1 MNTKYLYL
9 MFPNV
14 EKRRK
19 FIINCSLTFGLRLE
33 TLADILGEN
42 KEKIY
47 GELLYATD
55 YMHSSLLALFELGMN
70 VQEDGKKEFIEF
82 FNELVEANKKKD
94 KEKIIEL
101 LNVISDKD
109 AMSVIKKRKNGVNRL
124 SEEDVLIIL
133 KYQLKYLLSTA
144 KIEKIFQVHHSS
156 YIPRVQSLR
165 EKYPV
170 LVSQYEALT
179 EINYKKEEDNMNI
192 KYLYL
197 MFPTKEKRNIFLS
210 QCILTFG
217 LNLDAIS
224 MLTGFDK
231 ETLYNE
237 LINRGTKYY
246 ESVQRV
252 FKNGMKRQD
261 IAINDF
267 LDFYNRLCQAYEAKD
282 RETISIILHELSD
295 KKAINLA
302 KRPATIK
309 TLTDEQILVILKY
322 QIKYMLSV
330 TQTADIFKLDRH
342 GYAKR
347 VRNLEDDYTNLV
359 SDFNYISDFYYNSNS
374 HKSRGV

>member
-33 TLADILGEN
+33 TLAEILGEN

-55 YMHSSLLALFELGMN
+55 YMYSSLLTLFELGMN
-70 VQEDGKKEFIEF
+70 VQEDAKKEFIEF

-109 AMSVIKKRKNGVNRL
+109 AMSVIKKRKNGVIRL

-144 KIEKIFQVHHSS
+144 KIETIFQVHHSS

-179 EINYKKEEDNMNI
+179 EINYKN
-192 KYLYL
+192 YLQ
-197 MFPTKEKRNIFLS
+197 KGGR
-210 QCILTFG
+210 
-217 LNLDAIS
+217 
-224 MLTGFDK
+224 
-231 ETLYNE
+231 
-237 LINRGTKYY
+237 
-246 ESVQRV
+246 
-252 FKNGMKRQD
+252 
-261 IAINDF
+261 
-267 LDFYNRLCQAYEAKD
+267 
-282 RETISIILHELSD
+282 
-295 KKAINLA
+295 
-302 KRPATIK
+302 
-309 TLTDEQILVILKY
+309 
-322 QIKYMLSV
+322 
-330 TQTADIFKLDRH
+330 
-342 GYAKR
+342 
-347 VRNLEDDYTNLV
+347 
-359 SDFNYISDFYYNSNS
+359 
-374 HKSRGV
+374 

>member
-33 TLADILGEN
+33 TLAEILGEN

-47 GELLYATD
+47 GELLFATD
-55 YMHSSLLALFELGMN
+55 YMRNSLLALFELGMN
-70 VQEDGKKEFIEF
+70 VQEDAKKEFIEF

-109 AMSVIKKRKNGVNRL
+109 AMSVIKKRQNGVNRL

-156 YIPRVQSLR
+156 YIPKVQSLR

-179 EINYKKEEDNMNI
+179 EIHLRNHLKKGG
-192 KYLYL
+192 
-197 MFPTKEKRNIFLS
+197 R
-210 QCILTFG
+210 
-217 LNLDAIS
+217 
-224 MLTGFDK
+224 
-231 ETLYNE
+231 
-237 LINRGTKYY
+237 
-246 ESVQRV
+246 
-252 FKNGMKRQD
+252 
-261 IAINDF
+261 
-267 LDFYNRLCQAYEAKD
+267 
-282 RETISIILHELSD
+282 
-295 KKAINLA
+295 
-302 KRPATIK
+302 
-309 TLTDEQILVILKY
+309 
-322 QIKYMLSV
+322 
-330 TQTADIFKLDRH
+330 
-342 GYAKR
+342 
-347 VRNLEDDYTNLV
+347 
-359 SDFNYISDFYYNSNS
+359 
-374 HKSRGV
+374 

>member
-1 MNTKYLYL
+1 
-9 MFPNV
+9 
-14 EKRRK
+14 
-19 FIINCSLTFGLRLE
+19 
-33 TLADILGEN
+33 
-42 KEKIY
+42 
-47 GELLYATD
+47 
-55 YMHSSLLALFELGMN
+55 
-70 VQEDGKKEFIEF
+70 
-82 FNELVEANKKKD
+82 
-94 KEKIIEL
+94 
-101 LNVISDKD
+101 
-109 AMSVIKKRKNGVNRL
+109 
-124 SEEDVLIIL
+124 
-133 KYQLKYLLSTA
+133 
-144 KIEKIFQVHHSS
+144 
-156 YIPRVQSLR
+156 
-165 EKYPV
+165 
-170 LVSQYEALT
+170 
-179 EINYKKEEDNMNI
+179 MNI

-246 ESVQRV
+246 ESVQRI

-282 RETISIILHELSD
+282 REAISIILHELSD

-322 QIKYMLSV
+322 QIKYMLSAMQIE
-330 TQTADIFKLDRH
+330 TIFH
-342 GYAKR
+342 IENSNYARR
-347 VRNLEDDYTNLV
+347 VRKLQEKYPKLV
-359 SDFNYISDFYYNSNS
+359 SDFDYLSDFYYMNSRKNQE
-374 HKSRGV
+374 RR

>member
-19 FIINCSLTFGLRLE
+19 FLINCSLTFGLRLE
-33 TLADILGEN
+33 TLAEILGEN

-70 VQEDGKKEFIEF
+70 VQEDAKKEFIEF

-144 KIEKIFQVHHSS
+144 KIETIFQVHHSS

-179 EINYKKEEDNMNI
+179 EINYKN
-192 KYLYL
+192 YLQ
-197 MFPTKEKRNIFLS
+197 KGGR
-210 QCILTFG
+210 
-217 LNLDAIS
+217 
-224 MLTGFDK
+224 
-231 ETLYNE
+231 
-237 LINRGTKYY
+237 
-246 ESVQRV
+246 
-252 FKNGMKRQD
+252 
-261 IAINDF
+261 
-267 LDFYNRLCQAYEAKD
+267 
-282 RETISIILHELSD
+282 
-295 KKAINLA
+295 
-302 KRPATIK
+302 
-309 TLTDEQILVILKY
+309 
-322 QIKYMLSV
+322 
-330 TQTADIFKLDRH
+330 
-342 GYAKR
+342 
-347 VRNLEDDYTNLV
+347 
-359 SDFNYISDFYYNSNS
+359 
-374 HKSRGV
+374 

>member
-55 YMHSSLLALFELGMN
+55 YMYSSLLTLFELGMN
-70 VQEDGKKEFIEF
+70 VQEDAKKEFIEF

-124 SEEDVLIIL
+124 IEEDVLIIL
-133 KYQLKYLLSTA
+133 KYQLNYLLSTA

-179 EINYKKEEDNMNI
+179 EINYKN
-192 KYLYL
+192 YLQ
-197 MFPTKEKRNIFLS
+197 KGGR
-210 QCILTFG
+210 
-217 LNLDAIS
+217 
-224 MLTGFDK
+224 
-231 ETLYNE
+231 
-237 LINRGTKYY
+237 
-246 ESVQRV
+246 
-252 FKNGMKRQD
+252 
-261 IAINDF
+261 
-267 LDFYNRLCQAYEAKD
+267 
-282 RETISIILHELSD
+282 
-295 KKAINLA
+295 
-302 KRPATIK
+302 
-309 TLTDEQILVILKY
+309 
-322 QIKYMLSV
+322 
-330 TQTADIFKLDRH
+330 
-342 GYAKR
+342 
-347 VRNLEDDYTNLV
+347 
-359 SDFNYISDFYYNSNS
+359 
-374 HKSRGV
+374 

>member
-55 YMHSSLLALFELGMN
+55 YIHSSLLTLFELGMN
-70 VQEDGKKEFIEF
+70 VQEDAKKEFIEF

-133 KYQLKYLLSTA
+133 KYQLKYLLSTS

-179 EINYKKEEDNMNI
+179 EINYKN
-192 KYLYL
+192 YLQ
-197 MFPTKEKRNIFLS
+197 KGGR
-210 QCILTFG
+210 
-217 LNLDAIS
+217 
-224 MLTGFDK
+224 
-231 ETLYNE
+231 
-237 LINRGTKYY
+237 
-246 ESVQRV
+246 
-252 FKNGMKRQD
+252 
-261 IAINDF
+261 
-267 LDFYNRLCQAYEAKD
+267 
-282 RETISIILHELSD
+282 
-295 KKAINLA
+295 
-302 KRPATIK
+302 
-309 TLTDEQILVILKY
+309 
-322 QIKYMLSV
+322 
-330 TQTADIFKLDRH
+330 
-342 GYAKR
+342 
-347 VRNLEDDYTNLV
+347 
-359 SDFNYISDFYYNSNS
+359 
-374 HKSRGV
+374 

>member
-55 YMHSSLLALFELGMN
+55 YMYSSLLTLFELGMN
-70 VQEDGKKEFIEF
+70 VQEDAKKEFIEF

-144 KIEKIFQVHHSS
+144 KIKKIFQVHHSS

-179 EINYKKEEDNMNI
+179 EINYKN
-192 KYLYL
+192 YLQ
-197 MFPTKEKRNIFLS
+197 KGGR
-210 QCILTFG
+210 
-217 LNLDAIS
+217 
-224 MLTGFDK
+224 
-231 ETLYNE
+231 
-237 LINRGTKYY
+237 
-246 ESVQRV
+246 
-252 FKNGMKRQD
+252 
-261 IAINDF
+261 
-267 LDFYNRLCQAYEAKD
+267 
-282 RETISIILHELSD
+282 
-295 KKAINLA
+295 
-302 KRPATIK
+302 
-309 TLTDEQILVILKY
+309 
-322 QIKYMLSV
+322 
-330 TQTADIFKLDRH
+330 
-342 GYAKR
+342 
-347 VRNLEDDYTNLV
+347 
-359 SDFNYISDFYYNSNS
+359 
-374 HKSRGV
+374 

>member
-55 YMHSSLLALFELGMN
+55 YMYSSLLTLFELGMN
-70 VQEDGKKEFIEF
+70 VQEDAKKEFIEF

-133 KYQLKYLLSTA
+133 KYQLKYLLRTA

-179 EINYKKEEDNMNI
+179 EINYKN
-192 KYLYL
+192 YLQ
-197 MFPTKEKRNIFLS
+197 KGGR
-210 QCILTFG
+210 
-217 LNLDAIS
+217 
-224 MLTGFDK
+224 
-231 ETLYNE
+231 
-237 LINRGTKYY
+237 
-246 ESVQRV
+246 
-252 FKNGMKRQD
+252 
-261 IAINDF
+261 
-267 LDFYNRLCQAYEAKD
+267 
-282 RETISIILHELSD
+282 
-295 KKAINLA
+295 
-302 KRPATIK
+302 
-309 TLTDEQILVILKY
+309 
-322 QIKYMLSV
+322 
-330 TQTADIFKLDRH
+330 
-342 GYAKR
+342 
-347 VRNLEDDYTNLV
+347 
-359 SDFNYISDFYYNSNS
+359 
-374 HKSRGV
+374 

>member
-70 VQEDGKKEFIEF
+70 VQEDAKKEFIEF

-109 AMSVIKKRKNGVNRL
+109 AMSVIKKRKNGVIRL

-144 KIEKIFQVHHSS
+144 KIETIFQVHHSS

-179 EINYKKEEDNMNI
+179 EINYKN
-192 KYLYL
+192 YLQ
-197 MFPTKEKRNIFLS
+197 KGGR
-210 QCILTFG
+210 
-217 LNLDAIS
+217 
-224 MLTGFDK
+224 
-231 ETLYNE
+231 
-237 LINRGTKYY
+237 
-246 ESVQRV
+246 
-252 FKNGMKRQD
+252 
-261 IAINDF
+261 
-267 LDFYNRLCQAYEAKD
+267 
-282 RETISIILHELSD
+282 
-295 KKAINLA
+295 
-302 KRPATIK
+302 
-309 TLTDEQILVILKY
+309 
-322 QIKYMLSV
+322 
-330 TQTADIFKLDRH
+330 
-342 GYAKR
+342 
-347 VRNLEDDYTNLV
+347 
-359 SDFNYISDFYYNSNS
+359 
-374 HKSRGV
+374 

>member
-1 MNTKYLYL
+1 

-19 FIINCSLTFGLRLE
+19 FIINCPLTFGLRLE

-55 YMHSSLLALFELGMN
+55 YMYSSLLTLFELGMN
-70 VQEDGKKEFIEF
+70 VQEDAKKEFIEF

-179 EINYKKEEDNMNI
+179 EINYKN
-192 KYLYL
+192 YLQ
-197 MFPTKEKRNIFLS
+197 KGGR
-210 QCILTFG
+210 
-217 LNLDAIS
+217 
-224 MLTGFDK
+224 
-231 ETLYNE
+231 
-237 LINRGTKYY
+237 
-246 ESVQRV
+246 
-252 FKNGMKRQD
+252 
-261 IAINDF
+261 
-267 LDFYNRLCQAYEAKD
+267 
-282 RETISIILHELSD
+282 
-295 KKAINLA
+295 
-302 KRPATIK
+302 
-309 TLTDEQILVILKY
+309 
-322 QIKYMLSV
+322 
-330 TQTADIFKLDRH
+330 
-342 GYAKR
+342 
-347 VRNLEDDYTNLV
+347 
-359 SDFNYISDFYYNSNS
+359 
-374 HKSRGV
+374 

>member
-55 YMHSSLLALFELGMN
+55 YMYSSLLTLFELGMN
-70 VQEDGKKEFIEF
+70 VQEDAKKEFIEF

-144 KIEKIFQVHHSS
+144 KIETIFQVHHSS

-179 EINYKKEEDNMNI
+179 EINYKN
-192 KYLYL
+192 YLQ
-197 MFPTKEKRNIFLS
+197 KGGR
-210 QCILTFG
+210 
-217 LNLDAIS
+217 
-224 MLTGFDK
+224 
-231 ETLYNE
+231 
-237 LINRGTKYY
+237 
-246 ESVQRV
+246 
-252 FKNGMKRQD
+252 
-261 IAINDF
+261 
-267 LDFYNRLCQAYEAKD
+267 
-282 RETISIILHELSD
+282 
-295 KKAINLA
+295 
-302 KRPATIK
+302 
-309 TLTDEQILVILKY
+309 
-322 QIKYMLSV
+322 
-330 TQTADIFKLDRH
+330 
-342 GYAKR
+342 
-347 VRNLEDDYTNLV
+347 
-359 SDFNYISDFYYNSNS
+359 
-374 HKSRGV
+374 

>member
-70 VQEDGKKEFIEF
+70 VQEDAKKEFIEF

-101 LNVISDKD
+101 LNIISDKD
-109 AMSVIKKRKNGVNRL
+109 AMSVIKKRKNGVIRL

-179 EINYKKEEDNMNI
+179 EINYKNYLPLI
-192 KYLYL
+192 KNSANVI
-197 MFPTKEKRNIFLS
+197 EKNF
-210 QCILTFG
+210 
-217 LNLDAIS
+217 
-224 MLTGFDK
+224 
-231 ETLYNE
+231 
-237 LINRGTKYY
+237 
-246 ESVQRV
+246 
-252 FKNGMKRQD
+252 
-261 IAINDF
+261 
-267 LDFYNRLCQAYEAKD
+267 
-282 RETISIILHELSD
+282 
-295 KKAINLA
+295 
-302 KRPATIK
+302 
-309 TLTDEQILVILKY
+309 
-322 QIKYMLSV
+322 
-330 TQTADIFKLDRH
+330 
-342 GYAKR
+342 
-347 VRNLEDDYTNLV
+347 
-359 SDFNYISDFYYNSNS
+359 
-374 HKSRGV
+374 

>member
-70 VQEDGKKEFIEF
+70 VQEDDKKEFIEF

-109 AMSVIKKRKNGVNRL
+109 AMNVIKKRQNGVNRL

-144 KIEKIFQVHHSS
+144 KIETIFQVHHSS

-179 EINYKKEEDNMNI
+179 EINYKN
-192 KYLYL
+192 YLQ
-197 MFPTKEKRNIFLS
+197 KGGR
-210 QCILTFG
+210 
-217 LNLDAIS
+217 
-224 MLTGFDK
+224 
-231 ETLYNE
+231 
-237 LINRGTKYY
+237 
-246 ESVQRV
+246 
-252 FKNGMKRQD
+252 
-261 IAINDF
+261 
-267 LDFYNRLCQAYEAKD
+267 
-282 RETISIILHELSD
+282 
-295 KKAINLA
+295 
-302 KRPATIK
+302 
-309 TLTDEQILVILKY
+309 
-322 QIKYMLSV
+322 
-330 TQTADIFKLDRH
+330 
-342 GYAKR
+342 
-347 VRNLEDDYTNLV
+347 
-359 SDFNYISDFYYNSNS
+359 
-374 HKSRGV
+374 

>member
-33 TLADILGEN
+33 TLAEILGEN

-70 VQEDGKKEFIEF
+70 VQEDDKKEFIEF

-109 AMSVIKKRKNGVNRL
+109 AMNVIKKRQNGVNRL

-144 KIEKIFQVHHSS
+144 KIETIFQVHHSS

-179 EINYKKEEDNMNI
+179 EINYKN
-192 KYLYL
+192 YLQ
-197 MFPTKEKRNIFLS
+197 KGGR
-210 QCILTFG
+210 
-217 LNLDAIS
+217 
-224 MLTGFDK
+224 
-231 ETLYNE
+231 
-237 LINRGTKYY
+237 
-246 ESVQRV
+246 
-252 FKNGMKRQD
+252 
-261 IAINDF
+261 
-267 LDFYNRLCQAYEAKD
+267 
-282 RETISIILHELSD
+282 
-295 KKAINLA
+295 
-302 KRPATIK
+302 
-309 TLTDEQILVILKY
+309 
-322 QIKYMLSV
+322 
-330 TQTADIFKLDRH
+330 
-342 GYAKR
+342 
-347 VRNLEDDYTNLV
+347 
-359 SDFNYISDFYYNSNS
+359 
-374 HKSRGV
+374 

>member
-33 TLADILGEN
+33 TLAEILGEN

-70 VQEDGKKEFIEF
+70 VQEDAKKEFIEF

-133 KYQLKYLLSTA
+133 KYQLKYLFSTA

-179 EINYKKEEDNMNI
+179 EINYKN
-192 KYLYL
+192 YLQ
-197 MFPTKEKRNIFLS
+197 KGGR
-210 QCILTFG
+210 
-217 LNLDAIS
+217 
-224 MLTGFDK
+224 
-231 ETLYNE
+231 
-237 LINRGTKYY
+237 
-246 ESVQRV
+246 
-252 FKNGMKRQD
+252 
-261 IAINDF
+261 
-267 LDFYNRLCQAYEAKD
+267 
-282 RETISIILHELSD
+282 
-295 KKAINLA
+295 
-302 KRPATIK
+302 
-309 TLTDEQILVILKY
+309 
-322 QIKYMLSV
+322 
-330 TQTADIFKLDRH
+330 
-342 GYAKR
+342 
-347 VRNLEDDYTNLV
+347 
-359 SDFNYISDFYYNSNS
+359 
-374 HKSRGV
+374 

>member
-33 TLADILGEN
+33 TLAEILGEN

-70 VQEDGKKEFIEF
+70 VQEDAKKEFIEF

-144 KIEKIFQVHHSS
+144 KIETIFQVHHSS

-179 EINYKKEEDNMNI
+179 EINYKN
-192 KYLYL
+192 YLQ
-197 MFPTKEKRNIFLS
+197 KGGR
-210 QCILTFG
+210 
-217 LNLDAIS
+217 
-224 MLTGFDK
+224 
-231 ETLYNE
+231 
-237 LINRGTKYY
+237 
-246 ESVQRV
+246 
-252 FKNGMKRQD
+252 
-261 IAINDF
+261 
-267 LDFYNRLCQAYEAKD
+267 
-282 RETISIILHELSD
+282 
-295 KKAINLA
+295 
-302 KRPATIK
+302 
-309 TLTDEQILVILKY
+309 
-322 QIKYMLSV
+322 
-330 TQTADIFKLDRH
+330 
-342 GYAKR
+342 
-347 VRNLEDDYTNLV
+347 
-359 SDFNYISDFYYNSNS
+359 
-374 HKSRGV
+374 

>member
-70 VQEDGKKEFIEF
+70 VQEDAKKEFIEF

-101 LNVISDKD
+101 LNIISDKD

-133 KYQLKYLLSTA
+133 KYQLKYLL
-144 KIEKIFQVHHSS
+144 
-156 YIPRVQSLR
+156 
-165 EKYPV
+165 
-170 LVSQYEALT
+170 
-179 EINYKKEEDNMNI
+179 MNI

-282 RETISIILHELSD
+282 REAISIILHELSD

-347 VRNLEDDYTNLV
+347 VRKLEDDYTNLV